1 MAKIMII
8 EDNPVHNVLLCHS
21 MEDIGHNTLPFY
33 EYESAKY
40 ELKKSAPDLFILD
53 FQIAGSRTA
62 TLDFIKGLR
71 KSKPHKQIPIIIVS
85 AYVTKEEIEKLL
97 PGFDIENVIEKPF
110 NVETITFKVRE
121 LLKKSK

>member
-21 MEDIGHNTLPFY
+21 MEDAGHKTMPFY
-33 EYESAKY
+33 DYDSAKD
-40 ELKKSAPDLFILD
+40 ELKNSTPDLFILD
-53 FQIAGSRTA
+53 FQIKGIRTA
-62 TLDFIKGLR
+62 ALDFIKGLM
-71 KSKPHKQIPIIIVS
+71 KSKHHKRIPIIIIS
-85 AYVTKEEIEKLL
+85 AYVTKEDIEKQF

-110 NVETITFKVRE
+110 NVETITTRVRE